1 MVIDHGRIIAHG
13 TPLQLKQQAGNA
25 SLVVTVSHAADLPAA
40 RELLGRTGAEV
51 HVDVGAR
58 QLTASAD
65 GIAELTRVAGWLQ
78 DSAIEVDDIGLSR
91 PSLDDVFLSLT
102 GHRADADEAEEMGA

>member
-1 MVIDHGRIIAHG
+1 MR
-13 TPLQLKQQAGNA
+13 
-25 SLVVTVSHAADLPAA
+25 
-40 RELLGRTGAEV
+40 
-51 HVDVGAR
+51 VDVGAR

-78 DSAIEVDDIGLSR
+78 ESAIEVDDIGLSR

-102 GHRADADEAEEMGA
+102 GHRAEGDESEEVGA